1 MSKNDKIIDLAD
13 IDRRHLMQLIID
25 NKYQDVKDFLDTI
38 DFKKVDI
45 NTIKKNRLNQ
55 NFLHLACDVGS
66 KEIAT
71 LLYELG
77 ENINHVDI
85 ENRSPLSYA
94 AVSGSIHTKHSELVE
109 YLCGLPGINVN
120 IVAEGQ
126 YLGETALMYA
136 AWKCRLPAVKALV
149 KAHADM
155 NVKRNEDSSTALM
168 YAAYNQFGR
177 KEARSIIKYLIHKG
191 AKDTQNKRGETAMQI
206 LERVYPIPISQINP
220 ESPMFITPE
229 NAVNHYS
236 LSHTPK
242 NSTPKIATPKN
253 ATPQRL
259 TPDPPSA
266 RPRIHKPRI
275 RTRSRTPR
283 SRTPRSRTPRSH
295 SPKGTPDPSAIQ
307 IRNEDPT
314 RRNRTRKLRRF

>member
-1 MSKNDKIIDLAD
+1 
-13 IDRRHLMQLIID
+13 
-25 NKYQDVKDFLDTI
+25 
-38 DFKKVDI
+38 
-45 NTIKKNRLNQ
+45 
-55 NFLHLACDVGS
+55 
-66 KEIAT
+66 
-71 LLYELG
+71 
-77 ENINHVDI
+77 
-85 ENRSPLSYA
+85 
-94 AVSGSIHTKHSELVE
+94 
-109 YLCGLPGINVN
+109 
-120 IVAEGQ
+120 
-126 YLGETALMYA
+126 
-136 AWKCRLPAVKALV
+136 
-149 KAHADM
+149 
-155 NVKRNEDSSTALM
+155 M

-191 AKDTQNKRGETAMQI
+191 AKDTQNKRGETAIQI

-242 NSTPKIATPKN
+242 IATPKN

-275 RTRSRTPR
+275 RLQSRTPR

-314 RRNRTRKLRRF
+314 RRNRTRKLRRL